1 MNRRLALVVGL
12 LVLVGAVL
20 FAARGPLALRLM
32 ERGLARNLAADPL
45 AALPDGLH
53 VLLCGAG
60 GPLPDPVRSGPCA
73 AVIAGRTLVVV
84 DAGSGGARNLQRIG
98 FAPGLAEAVFLTH
111 FHSDHIDG
119 LGELAL
125 LRWTGA
131 AREAPLPVFGPSGV
145 EEVVAGFA
153 QAYAQDARYRVAHH
167 GAKTVPPS
175 GAGMTARPFAP
186 PPPGAAPVVF
196 EAGGLRV
203 SAFAVDHQPVSPA
216 VGYRFEYGG
225 RSLAI
230 SGDTKKSANLAAQA
244 RGVDLLVHEAL
255 SPELVKRMNA
265 AAQAAGRA
273 NLAKITADIPDYH
286 TSPVEAAELARE
298 VGAKHLL
305 LHHVVPPLPVPGLER
320 VFLDGVD
327 AAFSGG
333 VTLGRDGTLIS
344 LRSGSES
351 VEVSER

>member
-1 MNRRLALVVGL
+1 MARLRLALLVAL
-12 LVLVGAVL
+12 L
-20 FAARGPLALRLM
+20 LAIALYALRAPIAGRLM
-32 ERGLARNLAADPL
+32 ERAIARNLAADPL
-45 AALPDGLH
+45 TELPDGLH

-60 GPLPDPVRSGPCA
+60 GPLPDPIRSGPCA
-73 AVIAGRTLVVV
+73 AVIGGRTLVVV
-84 DAGSGGARNLQRIG
+84 DAGSGGARNLQRMG
-98 FAPGLAEAVFLTH
+98 FGPGLAEALFVTH

-131 AREAPLPVFGPSGV
+131 ARKAPLPVYGPAGV
-145 EEVVAGFA
+145 EEVVAGFTR
-153 QAYAQDARYRVAHH
+153 AYQQDVAYRVAHH
-167 GAKTVPPS
+167 GPETVPPA
-175 GAGMTARPFAP
+175 GAGMTAHPFAP
-186 PPPGAAPVVF
+186 PAPGEAPLVW
-196 EAGGLRV
+196 EANGLRV
-203 SAFAVDHQPVSPA
+203 SAFAVDHTPVRPA

-255 SPELVKRMNA
+255 APQLVARMNA
-265 AAQAAGRA
+265 AAKAAGRA

-286 TSPVEAAELARE
+286 TTPVQAAELATE

-305 LHHVVPPLPVPGLER
+305 LHHVVPPLPLPGLDAI
-320 VFLDGVD
+320 FLEGVSD
-327 AAFSGG
+327 AFAGG

-344 LRSGSES
+344 LPSGGSA
-351 VEVSER
+351 VEVSQR